1 MLAAVACIGMDGIHD
16 VGGMDGFGELPPDE
30 PAEASPFHEPWEGR
44 VEALFLASLSARFFE
59 LDELRATLERHDPAY
74 YLTTPYYE
82 RWQSAIEELLFEAG
96 VVDREELVARVDA
109 EAQGT
114 VDVPPGPGDGPTF
127 EELLAGVSEA
137 YDAGRESVEPAY
149 DAGDRVRVAK
159 DHPTEHTRCPRYA
172 RGVVGEVTAHRGT
185 YTLPDAN
192 VTGDPRA
199 EPLYNVR
206 FDAAALWGAEHT
218 DADAVRLECWESYLT
233 DPETTT
239 TDT

>member
-1 MLAAVACIGMDGIHD
+1 VAK
-16 VGGMDGFGELPPDE
+16 
-30 PAEASPFHEPWEGR
+30 R
-44 VEALFLASLSARFFE
+44 
-59 LDELRATLERHDPAY
+59 
-74 YLTTPYYE
+74 
-82 RWQSAIEELLFEAG
+82 IEELLFEAG